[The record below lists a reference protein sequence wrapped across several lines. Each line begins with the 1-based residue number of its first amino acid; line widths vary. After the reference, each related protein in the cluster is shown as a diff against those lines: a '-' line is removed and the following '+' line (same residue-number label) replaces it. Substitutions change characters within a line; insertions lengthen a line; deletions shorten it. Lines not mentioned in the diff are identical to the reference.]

1 MKNTDAGGFTLI
13 EVMVAMII
21 LTISLGAIFQALSS
35 SRNISLKADETLQA
49 VRLAGNLL
57 ADPGLMDIVSKGRDM
72 TGPVVGEIGWRYTL
86 SALPLEFDTG
96 SKRDVFRPPGM
107 VELKLCLF
115 HETEGR
121 AKIFCMNHWY
131 RAS

>member
-72 TGPVVGEIGWRYTL
+72 TGPVGDIPCQHCPWNLIRAANGMFSGLRAWL
-86 SALPLEFDTG
+86 S
-96 SKRDVFRPPGM
+96 
-107 VELKLCLF
+107 
-115 HETEGR
+115 
-121 AKIFCMNHWY
+121 
-131 RAS
+131 